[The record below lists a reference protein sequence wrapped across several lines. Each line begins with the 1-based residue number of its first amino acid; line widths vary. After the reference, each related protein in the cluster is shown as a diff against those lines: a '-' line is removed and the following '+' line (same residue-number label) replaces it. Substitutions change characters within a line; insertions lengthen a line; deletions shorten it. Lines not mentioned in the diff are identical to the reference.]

1 MLKWYKELF
10 IDNYG
15 KEYNLLYTVTLNR
28 AGGEQKQR
36 IGSKAL
42 QLAKLTAQNV
52 RIPGGFVVTSDALD
66 HFMVYNGFQP
76 DARKLDIEEW
86 FVQAKLPDEVRRD
99 VVAAFEQLQGNG
111 TIPGLSVA
119 VRSSSSAED
128 LEEASF
134 AGQYETI
141 LNVTDLP
148 HLLESLKRCWASLYS
163 SRVRDYAHQ
172 KKIDWHLDTPPMG
185 VLVQQMVQA
194 DVSGVIFSMNPVTHN
209 HNEIVINASY
219 GLGEAIVSGLVT
231 PDTYLIGKPDG
242 CIQKDLGAKEMMIV
256 AADKETKEMET
267 TEEEQNR
274 FCLTDGQITALAEE
288 TRNIETVFGRPI
300 DIEFAI
306 KDGDIY
312 ILQAR
317 PITA

>member
-1 MLKWYKELF
+1 M
-10 IDNYG
+10 
-15 KEYNLLYTVTLNR
+15 YTLSLHE
-28 AGGEQKQR
+28 ACHEQLER

-42 QLAKLTAQNV
+42 QLAKLTGHNI
-52 RIPGGFVVTSDALD
+52 RIPGGFIVTSDALD
-66 HFMVYNGFQP
+66 RFLTDNGLQP
-76 DARKLDIEEW
+76 DESMTDLETRFIHAAVPPEIRHE
-86 FVQAKLPDEVRRD
+86 
-99 VVAAFEQLQGNG
+99 VVAAFEQLQ
-111 TIPGLSVA
+111 SQEKQVAVA

-148 HLLESLKRCWASLYS
+148 HLLESLKRCWASLFS
-163 SRVRDYAHQ
+163 ARVRGYARQ
-172 KKIDWHLDTPPMG
+172 KNVDVHASSLPMG

-194 DVSGVIFSMNPVTHN
+194 DVSGVIFSMNPVTKDRG
-209 HNEIVINASY
+209 EMIINASY

-231 PDTYLIGKPDG
+231 PDTYYIGKTDRS
-242 CIQKDLGAKEMMIV
+242 IRKELGLKEMKIV
-256 AADKETKEMET
+256 AAAKETVEQET

-274 FCLTDGQITALAEE
+274 FCLTDPQIGELAEE
-288 TRNIETVFGRPI
+288 TQKIEAFFGMPV
-300 DIEFAI
+300 DIEFAV
-306 KDGDIY
+306 KDSRVY